1 MITVYEDDDLGF
13 RVKWNQ
19 NTAFQVWH
27 GDQEVDYFSTM
38 EQVTLPG
45 AINLAMDYCKRTH
58 GFLMESIDG

>member
-19 NTAFQVWH
+19 DTAFQVWH
-27 GDQEVDYFSTM
+27 EDQEVDYFSTM
-38 EQVTLPG
+38 EQVGLSD

-58 GFLMESIDG
+58 RFLMESVDG